1 MKINQFIKTYCKALL
16 LNKES
21 EQNIFKYGFKIHFLW
36 YTFLIGLLPLLGHLI
51 IKSILG
57 YNFSTV
63 LSIWFASVR
72 HQFIFLFLEILIY
85 IILNK
90 ICRLNLSNKKLSLI
104 CIFANS
110 ARGIALF
117 LDLVLPIVPF
127 HFIYFFY
134 HFVLIVEGY
143 RINEEN
149 KRNLFLYLCFGYLAS
164 ILIYLCL
171 KSFIVLF

>member
-51 IKSILG
+51 IKSILS
-57 YNFSTV
+57 YDLSTV
-63 LSIWFASVR
+63 LSIWFVSVWR
-72 HQFIFLFLEILIY
+72 QFVFLFLEILIY

-90 ICRLNLSNKKLSLI
+90 ICGLSLSKKKISLI

-110 ARGIALF
+110 ARGITLF
-117 LDLVLPIVPF
+117 LDLVFPIVPF
-127 HFIYFFY
+127 HLIYIFY
-134 HFVLIVEGY
+134 HFVLIVECY

-149 KRNLFLYLCFGYLAS
+149 KSDLVLYLFLGYLTS
-164 ILIYLCL
+164 IIFYLCL

>member
-1 MKINQFIKTYCKALL
+1 MKIIQFIKTYCKALF
-16 LNKES
+16 LNKVS

-51 IKSILG
+51 IKSILD
-57 YNFSTV
+57 YDLSTV
-63 LSIWFASVR
+63 LSIWFVSVR
-72 HQFIFLFLEILIY
+72 RQFIFLFLEILIY
-85 IILNK
+85 SILNK
-90 ICRLNLSNKKLSLI
+90 ICRLKLSNKKLSLI

>member
-57 YNFSTV
+57 YDFSTGRS
-63 LSIWFASVR
+63 LWFASVR

-143 RINEEN
+143 RINDEN

-171 KSFIVLF
+171 KSFIVFF